1 MDIVVT
7 VALLAVVLCDIVV
20 LLDIRKCCLDS

>member
-7 VALLAVVLCDIVV
+7 VVLLAVVLCDIVV
-20 LLDIRKCCLDS
+20 LMDICKCLNF

>member
-7 VALLAVVLCDIVV
+7 ITLLAVVMCDLVL
-20 LLDIRKCCLDS
+20 LLDICNCFLD

>member
-7 VALLAVVLCDIVV
+7 VALLAVVLCDVVV
-20 LLDIRKCCLDS
+20 LMDICKCFLD

>member
-7 VALLAVVLCDIVV
+7 VALLAVVLRDVVV
-20 LLDIRKCCLDS
+20 LMDICKCFLD

>member
-7 VALLAVVLCDIVV
+7 VALLAVVLCDILVV
-20 LLDIRKCCLDS
+20 LMDICKCCLD

>member
-20 LLDIRKCCLDS
+20 LLDICKCCLDS

>member
-7 VALLAVVLCDIVV
+7 VALLAVVLCDVVV
-20 LLDIRKCCLDS
+20 LMDICNCFLD

>member
-1 MDIVVT
+1 MDIIVT

-20 LLDIRKCCLDS
+20 LMDICNCFLD

>member
-7 VALLAVVLCDIVV
+7 VALLAVVLCDGVV
-20 LLDIRKCCLDS
+20 LMDICNCFLD